1 MTVGAEHDLGAV
13 SLVELAVRRLR
24 TEILSG
30 AYAPGERL
38 VEEQL
43 TRRFGISRGPLREAM
58 RLLGQ
63 QGLVEHLPR
72 RGVQVAELSARDI
85 DELFSLRDALERF
98 ALTTALAAGP
108 GTPGAGTPAGAPE
121 PAALGRL
128 EAAVETMERTTGA
141 DQAEAHRD
149 VHRALVAL
157 AGHDHLRR
165 MHELVLAQLQLY
177 MATNIRREAQTHSPQ
192 EGARRHRRLLDAV
205 ASGDLE
211 RSLAELA
218 HHGARAF
225 LAPELHPPGRRV
237 ARP

>member
-1 MTVGAEHDLGAV
+1 MTVEAEHDLGAV

-24 TEILSG
+24 AEILSG
-30 AYAPGERL
+30 VHAPGARL

-72 RGVQVAELSARDI
+72 RGVQVAKLSGRDI

-108 GTPGAGTPAGAPE
+108 GAGTPGA
-121 PAALGRL
+121 AALARL
-128 EAAVETMERTTGA
+128 EVAVETMERTTGA

-157 AGHDHLRR
+157 AGHGHLQR
-165 MHELVLAQLQLY
+165 MHELVLGQLQLY

-218 HHGARAF
+218 HHGALAF
-225 LAPELHPPGRRV
+225 LAPELQAPGD
-237 ARP
+237 A